1 MSTKHQKSMQAS
13 GKSDN
18 GQEMKVVHQEAYQ
31 GPLPHPD
38 LLKKFEDI
46 TPGAAERILLMAEK
60 EQQHRHQL
68 ENEILIKESENIK
81 NEIELKGRGLIFG
94 FLLALL
100 IIIAGVYLLI
110 FNKSLEG
117 FSLILGSIAMI
128 ITPFFFN
135 KTNNQK

>member
-13 GKSDN
+13 KKNDI

-38 LLKKFEDI
+38 LLKKFDEI
-46 TPGAAERILLMAEK
+46 VPGAAERILSMAEK

-68 ENEILIKESENIK
+68 ENEVIKK
-81 NEIELKGRGLIFG
+81 EIAQKGRGLNFG
-94 FLLALL
+94 FTLALL
-100 IIIAGVYLLI
+100 IIVVGAYLLI
-110 FNKSLEG
+110 IDKSLQG
-117 FSLILGSIAMI
+117 FSLILGSIGMI
-128 ITPFFFN
+128 IAPFFFR

>member
-1 MSTKHQKSMQAS
+1 
-13 GKSDN
+13 
-18 GQEMKVVHQEAYQ
+18 MKVVHQEAYQ